1 LISEA
6 GDGEIEQENDKI
18 LGLIWLTNHLHYISC
33 NIISV
38 RQKKQ
43 ELIETDDWSSIAKSG
58 NVELVWNVVQ
68 DWILEYSVM
77 EYGSLDIRSMD

>member
-1 LISEA
+1 M
-6 GDGEIEQENDKI
+6 
-18 LGLIWLTNHLHYISC
+18 
-33 NIISV
+33 